1 MGIIL
6 YVIFLIFCIFAGFNG
21 LPIMF
26 IFPVITIVIIVV
38 IALIALICTSI
49 YGITLLVNWHK
60 LAVEYN
66 YSKSTAEAV
75 AKIVIKMLKK
85 RAMRQ
90 KMMTFKI

>member
-38 IALIALICTSI
+38 IALNKDSYKSVEKTSGEAKDDDIQDLIFWDMI
-49 YGITLLVNWHK
+49 N
-60 LAVEYN
+60 
-66 YSKSTAEAV
+66 
-75 AKIVIKMLKK
+75 KK
-85 RAMRQ
+85 
-90 KMMTFKI
+90 

>member
-38 IALIALICTSI
+38 IALNKDSYKNAEKTSDAAKDDDIQDLIFWNMI
-49 YGITLLVNWHK
+49 N
-60 LAVEYN
+60 
-66 YSKSTAEAV
+66 
-75 AKIVIKMLKK
+75 KK
-85 RAMRQ
+85 
-90 KMMTFKI
+90 

>member
-38 IALIALICTSI
+38 IALNKDSYKKCWKNERW
-49 YGITLLVNWHK
+49 GKRWWHSRFNI
-60 LAVEYN
+60 LGYD
-66 YSKSTAEAV
+66 
-75 AKIVIKMLKK
+75 
-85 RAMRQ
+85 
-90 KMMTFKI
+90 

>member
-38 IALIALICTSI
+38 IALNKDSYKNVEKTSDEAKDDDIQNLIFWNMI
-49 YGITLLVNWHK
+49 N
-60 LAVEYN
+60 
-66 YSKSTAEAV
+66 
-75 AKIVIKMLKK
+75 KK
-85 RAMRQ
+85 
-90 KMMTFKI
+90 

>member
-38 IALIALICTSI
+38 IALNKYSYKNVEKTSDEAKDDDIQDLIFWNMI
-49 YGITLLVNWHK
+49 N
-60 LAVEYN
+60 
-66 YSKSTAEAV
+66 
-75 AKIVIKMLKK
+75 KK
-85 RAMRQ
+85 
-90 KMMTFKI
+90 

>member
-38 IALIALICTSI
+38 IALNKDSYKNVEKTSYEAKDDDIQDLIFWNMI
-49 YGITLLVNWHK
+49 N
-60 LAVEYN
+60 
-66 YSKSTAEAV
+66 
-75 AKIVIKMLKK
+75 KK
-85 RAMRQ
+85 
-90 KMMTFKI
+90 